1 MTPVTSSPSLLSVP
15 AAATPALSMAKS
27 VTSSGPYNTVGQS
40 ITYQFLATNTGNV
53 TMTGVSVSD
62 TQSAPAGTLSTGPS
76 CASLATP
83 SGPCSGASTT
93 LAPGQ
98 VATFTGT
105 YSVTQ
110 ADLDKGSVA
119 DSATVTGDPPGC
131 ASPLCAV
138 TSSPSPVTTPTAS
151 NPGLSVLKSSTTP
164 SYAAVGASIA
174 YNFLV
179 TNTGNVTV
187 GTIAVSDTQ
196 SAPATQA
203 NLSAVT
209 CPTPSLAPLATETCT
224 ATYSV
229 TQADLD
235 HGSVADSATASGIP
249 TGSVTPVTSSPSLL
263 SVPAAATP
271 RSAWPSRSP
280 RGGPYNTVGQSITY
294 QFLATNTGNVTMTG
308 VGVTDTQSAPA
319 GTLSTGP
326 SCASLATPSGPCSG
340 ASTALAP
347 GQVATFTGTY
357 SVTQA
362 DLDKGSVADSA
373 TVTGDPPGCARPC
386 AP

>member
-1 MTPVTSSPSLLSVP
+1 M
-15 AAATPALSMAKS
+15 
-27 VTSSGPYNTVGQS
+27 
-40 ITYQFLATNTGNV
+40 
-53 TMTGVSVSD
+53 
-62 TQSAPAGTLSTGPS
+62 
-76 CASLATP
+76 
-83 SGPCSGASTT
+83 
-93 LAPGQ
+93 
-98 VATFTGT
+98 
-105 YSVTQ
+105 
-110 ADLDKGSVA
+110 
-119 DSATVTGDPPGC
+119 
-131 ASPLCAV
+131 

-271 RSAWPSRSP
+271 ALSMAKSVTSS
-280 RGGPYNTVGQSITY
+280 GPYNTVGQSITY

-308 VGVTDTQSAPA
+308 VSVSDTQSAPA

-326 SCASLATPSGPCSG
+326 SCASLATPSEPVLRGQ
-340 ASTALAP
+340 STTLAP

-373 TVTGDPPGCARPC
+373 TVTGDPPGCASPLC
-386 AP
+386 AVTSSPSPVHHAHGVEPGP